1 MVRLWTHETLRV
13 FHDRLTDDSDR
24 VWFGK
29 LLVEMLE
36 KHFKEKATKVLGIER
51 ASDEGLI
58 ACMRGLLFADFTV
71 PGADPKVYRCA
82 TLLLS
87 G

>member
-24 VWFGK
+24 AWFGK

-36 KHFKEKATKVLGIER
+36 KHFKEKATKVLAIER
-51 ASDEGLI
+51 INDEGLI
-58 ACMRGLLFADFTV
+58 SGMRSLLFADFTV
-71 PGADPKVYRCA
+71 PGADPKMYR
-82 TLLLS
+82 
-87 G
+87 